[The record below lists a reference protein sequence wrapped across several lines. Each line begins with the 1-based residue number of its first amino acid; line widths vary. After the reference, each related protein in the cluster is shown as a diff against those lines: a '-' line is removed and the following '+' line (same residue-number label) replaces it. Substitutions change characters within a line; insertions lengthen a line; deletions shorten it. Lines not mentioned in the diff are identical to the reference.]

1 MIFWGHFLTTSFLG
15 NQSVKL
21 DILSGQRKSY
31 THRPSVLWVFLFLF
45 CMFSLSPPSLS
56 AAVVLNRH
64 HGIYSCPKKRRKKRR
79 KKNFQRRRY
88 AALRLQWQ
96 VVKVKKK
103 KKKKNQLTLK
113 TWSWRK
119 LPLALGRWRLKKL
132 LHNLQQGSRPL
143 CKRRPKLL
151 WQRHLTLTVTFAGSS

>member
-1 MIFWGHFLTTSFLG
+1 
-15 NQSVKL
+15 
-21 DILSGQRKSY
+21 
-31 THRPSVLWVFLFLF
+31 
-45 CMFSLSPPSLS
+45 MFSLSPPSLS

-103 KKKKNQLTLK
+103 KKNQLTLK

-151 WQRHLTLTVTFAGSS
+151 WQRRLTLTVTFAGSSWGRSKLMLPRRKRKKKAACREGKKEGRERRKEAT